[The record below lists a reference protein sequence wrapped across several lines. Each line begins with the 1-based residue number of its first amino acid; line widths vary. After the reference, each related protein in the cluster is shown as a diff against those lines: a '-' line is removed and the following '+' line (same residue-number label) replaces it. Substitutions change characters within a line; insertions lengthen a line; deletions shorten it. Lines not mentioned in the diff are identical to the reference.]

1 MSKATKLTEEQ
12 KLVAIMAAIIR
23 VQTGKDTEGDAV
35 KSARSILDLVRK

>member
-23 VQTGKDTEGDAV
+23 VQTGKDTEGVAV
-35 KSARSILDLVRK
+35 ESARSILQLVRK